1 MFTLAGL
8 TLQVFAAL
16 STTYAAPVAQWLRP
30 CVGWGLMVLLRVNL
44 ASHCVHLPLLLCC
57 AMTCRAV
64 SCCAELRLPRPPA
77 QRCMVGLLLG
87 GQYPL
92 AAQLSAQGASHS
104 HVSSWETAAGTVQW
118 PDSSWRDVFQQ
129 GSSTTS
135 PHNRSWSTRE
145 GMHPRFSMTLQQEH
159 FKRSTHIPRQQ
170 QHHHHHLC
178 PPREYSATCSCCCCC
193 CCRSLLQ
200 LGWRSSRQHA
210 LPGAWQVPPPRSFA

>member
-16 STTYAAPVAQWLRP
+16 KKHYICSSCSSMAPP
-30 CVGWGLMVLLRVNL
+30 CAGWGLMVLLRVNL
-44 ASHCVHLPLLLCC
+44 ASHCVPLPLMLCC
-57 AMTCRAV
+57 AMRCRAV

-77 QRCMVGLLLG
+77 QPCLVGLLLG

-104 HVSSWETAAGTVQW
+104 HISSWETAAGTVQW
-118 PDSSWRDVFQQ
+118 PDSSWRDVLQQ

-145 GMHPRFSMTLQQEH
+145 GMHPHFNNAAAGALQ
-159 FKRSTHIPRQQ
+159 T
-170 QHHHHHLC
+170 QH
-178 PPREYSATCSCCCCC
+178 T
-193 CCRSLLQ
+193 
-200 LGWRSSRQHA
+200 
-210 LPGAWQVPPPRSFA
+210 